1 MKDCTF
7 VVNID
12 GEKATYDFD
21 GFRAFLMKNENLSA
35 VAPQFYGVQDSTAKT
50 SGKALSAPPR
60 KLKQQGPASASP
72 VSVASWFSGT
82 GTVEAALS
90 NVKSTMAVEYEP
102 AIAEQFNKAHGTAF
116 KARDVASVSPAEV
129 RESGAVL
136 FHASPVC
143 KNFSRA
149 NRDRSPNDL
158 DLISARA
165 VAAVIREASPPVVT
179 VENVPDYAKTELFK
193 LITDAL
199 DEKGYT
205 WRKVIIDAA
214 DLGAPQHRKR
224 LIVQAVRDGELPP
237 LPAKKTQG
245 DWYEA
250 VRDLIDD
257 APASEIPPWERRR
270 LDAMANRGMLDMAR
284 PIITMGG
291 SVGASVAAASN
302 AGKPSPTLK
311 ASNQV
316 PRILLPNGTVK
327 RVTPRMMARLMGLP
341 DSFSVPENAKLATV
355 VLGNGIQAEMTKQ
368 LIQPL
373 LREKSAPSTNL
384 TIEQLFG
391 GVHAEPRSPLGEGVP
406 KTSKYKTA
414 VEARAAL
421 STIVSE
427 YEKEEEELREV
438 MRKTREELMT
448 VRRKRTK
455 EEEAQLEAD
464 FLAAK
469 EGFLGITEKY
479 RNMSIKMIAP
489 GGLADISLNPVN
501 VEEEVVGTGR
511 YRTVLYK
518 DVEGRLP
525 AEVAEKVQI
534 GVDYFK
540 LIVGNHPDLKKLSI
554 RIRYFENQPEQ
565 RAFFQGFGKK
575 PPYVELSK
583 ADVRLNII
591 VHELGHWLE
600 SVSPETRKLVKQFLK
615 RRAGKEAPQMLSK
628 LTGNSRYENDEFAVK
643 DEFAVPYIGKYYP
656 EPSLAWKPG
665 MPFDWEDAY
674 ASEVISM
681 GLQYMYEN
689 PAYFAQRDPDMFDFI
704 FDVLRAPSQSSEEG
718 DILGLGHL

>member
-50 SGKALSAPPR
+50 SEKASPAPPK
-60 KLKQQGPASASP
+60 KLKQQGPASA
-72 VSVASWFSGT
+72 
-82 GTVEAALS
+82 
-90 NVKSTMAVEYEP
+90 
-102 AIAEQFNKAHGTAF
+102 
-116 KARDVASVSPAEV
+116 
-129 RESGAVL
+129 
-136 FHASPVC
+136 
-143 KNFSRA
+143 
-149 NRDRSPNDL
+149 
-158 DLISARA
+158 
-165 VAAVIREASPPVVT
+165 
-179 VENVPDYAKTELFK
+179 
-193 LITDAL
+193 
-199 DEKGYT
+199 
-205 WRKVIIDAA
+205 
-214 DLGAPQHRKR
+214 
-224 LIVQAVRDGELPP
+224 
-237 LPAKKTQG
+237 
-245 DWYEA
+245 
-250 VRDLIDD
+250 
-257 APASEIPPWERRR
+257 
-270 LDAMANRGMLDMAR
+270 
-284 PIITMGG
+284 
-291 SVGASVAAASN
+291 
-302 AGKPSPTLK
+302 
-311 ASNQV
+311 
-316 PRILLPNGTVK
+316 
-327 RVTPRMMARLMGLP
+327 
-341 DSFSVPENAKLATV
+341 
-355 VLGNGIQAEMTKQ
+355 
-368 LIQPL
+368 
-373 LREKSAPSTNL
+373 PSTNL
-384 TIEQLFG
+384 TVEELYG
-391 GVHAEPRSPLGEGVP
+391 GVRAEPRSPLGKGVP

-414 VEARAAL
+414 AEARAAL
-421 STIVSE
+421 STLVSE
-427 YEKEEEELREV
+427 YEKEEAELREV

-489 GGLADISLNPVN
+489 GGLADINWNPIN

-554 RIRYFENQPEQ
+554 RIRYFENQPER

-600 SVSPETRKLVKQFLK
+600 SASPETHKLVKQFLK
-615 RRAGKEAPQMLSK
+615 RRAGKEAPQTLSK
-628 LTGNSRYENDEFAVK
+628 LTGNSNYENDEFGVK
-643 DEFAVPYIGKYYP
+643 DEFAVPYIGKYYT

-665 MPFDWEDAY
+665 MPVNWENVY

-681 GLQYMYEN
+681 GVQYIYEN

-704 FDVLRAPSQSSEEG
+704 FDVLRAPIAKQ
-718 DILGLGHL
+718 